1 MAEFRTPVITN
12 IGLNIINKALSGEVI
27 EFSSVKT
34 GAGNYTGSEDLKEA
48 TDLLNFKNSFNVS
61 AVSVEGNTLK
71 INTVINNN
79 GVNVGYHIKEVGI
92 YATVGKQEKL
102 LAIVTAANP
111 DFLAEQASAPVT
123 IVIEFHLTIDRANE
137 IKFSYSVPEGIYIDV
152 GTFETRLSNFENSIN
167 EKLAKMRTLQIKAA
181 SFTNQGP
188 YTQRIDVAE
197 IKSTDVPEIAL
208 LIPDRV
214 TDSARVKAIKKAW
227 SCVDRIDT
235 YDGYI
240 VISCFVKKPETD
252 ILLLMKGV

>member
-12 IGLNIINKALSGEVI
+12 TGLNIINKALSGEVI

-188 YTQRIDVAE
+188 YTQRINIAD
-197 IKSTDVPEIAL
+197 IKHTDRPEVYFML
-208 LIPDRV
+208 PDGV
-214 TDSARVKAIKKAW
+214 TDKVRVKALKSAMDCI
-227 SCVDRIDT
+227 DRIDT

-240 VISCFVKKPETD
+240 VVSCFIKRPAEDVL
-252 ILLLMKGV
+252 ILMKGV